1 MIISKKTKFN
11 SILSILILLSFLS
24 FNKFNFLLN
33 SIESAESDSND
44 HLTLNHNFIKLIHLG
59 NPKIFS
65 SYLWMLS
72 LLQSDLIH
80 VEHSKRS
87 WLYYRIK
94 TIAELDPYFRE
105 NYINGGL
112 YLSIVND
119 DLPGADDIFSHGLR
133 FFPEDSYLLWY
144 KGFNLCFEMGECPK
158 ALDSFIR
165 LDKIRKPDQYVLTPR
180 IISKIQAQ
188 EGLLELSFQ
197 TLLHL
202 YKNTTDES
210 VKGQIY
216 KSLYS
221 IKATI
226 DLKCLNSNESAICTK
241 VDLSGNQYLKN
252 EEGIFYSKDPIL
264 EKALRVQKKG
274 E

>member
-1 MIISKKTKFN
+1 MIIRKKTKYN
-11 SILSILILLSFLS
+11 SLLILFILFSFLS
-24 FNKFNFLLN
+24 FNKFNLHLVNYQFEN
-33 SIESAESDSND
+33 PHSND
-44 HLTLNHNFIKLIHLG
+44 HLTLDYDFLKLVHLG

-72 LLQSDLIH
+72 LLQSDLVH
-80 VEHSKRS
+80 TEHTKRS

-119 DLPGADDIFSHGLR
+119 DLIGADDIFTHGLH
-133 FFPEDSYLLWY
+133 FFQNDTYLLWY
-144 KGFNLCFEMGECPK
+144 KGFNLCFEMGECSK
-158 ALDSFIR
+158 ALETFEQ
-165 LDKIRKPDQYVLTPR
+165 LDKVRKPNQYVLTPR

-197 TLLHL
+197 TLLQL
-202 YKNTTDES
+202 YKSTSDEN
-210 VKGQIY
+210 VKSQIF

-226 DLKCLNSNESAICTK
+226 DLNCLNSKLSVNCQQ
-241 VDLSGNQYLKN
+241 VDLSGNKYLIDEK
-252 EEGIFYSKDPIL
+252 GIYYSKDTIYS
-264 EKALRVQKKG
+264 KALRIQKKG